1 MFTLEF
7 FQSYWWFLISVLG
20 AILVFL
26 LLIQG
31 GQTLLLE
38 TRTEIDRTMMINALG
53 RKWELSF
60 TTLVVFGGAFFAS
73 FPLFYS
79 TSFGGAY
86 WLWVL
91 ILMGFIF
98 QAVSYEFRNKPGNLF
113 GTRTYDVLLMIN
125 GVLACVL
132 LGVAVSTFFF
142 GAEFTV
148 QKQNLLNPQS
158 PIISSW
164 SSTHGLE
171 AIFSKNIV
179 LGIAVLLLARAQAAM
194 FFIKTIDGGE
204 DFTKRCRRIVMR
216 DGIIFALFF
225 VAFLVMVLLADGY
238 QTTANGTIEAVSYKY
253 LTNFLEMWWVAIIFL
268 LGVVMV
274 LYAILR
280 TAFTK
285 NFSNGIWF
293 SGIGTVL
300 VVLSL
305 FWIVGYNNTAYYPS
319 LLDTASSLTI
329 ANSSSSEFTLRTMSW
344 VSLLVPFVAAYIIYA
359 WWSLTRKPI
368 TPEEMQSNDHKY

>member
-1 MFTLEF
+1 MFTLDF

-26 LLIQG
+26 LFIQG
-31 GQTLLLE
+31 GQALLFE
-38 TRTEIDRTMMINALG
+38 ARSDMERTMMVNALG

-86 WLWVL
+86 WLWIL
-91 ILMGFIF
+91 ILIGFVL
-98 QAVSYEFRNKPGNLF
+98 QAVSYEFRSKSGNIF
-113 GTRTYDVLLMIN
+113 GTRVYDFFLLLN
-125 GVLACVL
+125 GMLACIL
-132 LGVAVSTFFF
+132 LGAAVSTFFF

-148 QKQNLLNPQS
+148 AKQNILNSAS
-158 PIISSW
+158 PVISTW
-164 SSTHGLE
+164 SPTHGLE
-171 AIFSKNIV
+171 ALWSKNIV
-179 LGIAVLLLARAQAAM
+179 LGIAVFLLARTQAAL
-194 FFIKTIDGGE
+194 FFIKTIDGGVVFRE
-204 DFTKRCRRIVMR
+204 RCCFMVMR
-216 DGIIFALFF
+216 NGIAFVLFF
-225 VAFLVMVLLADGY
+225 VAFLVMLLLANGY
-238 QTTANGTIEAVSYKY
+238 QVAANGSIEIVEYKY
-253 LTNFLEMWWVAIIFL
+253 LHNFIDMWWVAVIFL
-268 LGVVMV
+268 VGVVMV
-274 LYAILR
+274 VYAIGR

-285 NFSNGIWF
+285 EYNNGIWF

-305 FWIVGYNNTAYYPS
+305 FWIAGYNNTAYYPS

-329 ANSSSSEFTLRTMSW
+329 ANSSSSEFTLRAMSI
-344 VSLLVPFVAAYIIYA
+344 VSLLIPFVAAYIIYA

-368 TPEEMQSNDHKY
+368 TPDEMEAPGHKY